1 MFGTLPPIKGVSD
14 YCIEQTR
21 GLAKHVRVEFY
32 NFKSIYPEFL
42 YKGGGTKENDPVF
55 AADSA
60 PNLDVHSTLAWYNP
74 FGWIAAGLAAKG
86 EIVHFHYWTSYL
98 FPVFFTIAL
107 ASKLRGKKVVCTVH
121 NVVGHE
127 SGFADRLLSSILY
140 RVPDK
145 LIVHTQA
152 NRGQMLS
159 QFQIPARKIE
169 VIAHGIYGFYVGENV
184 SQAQARKK
192 LGIPKEAKAML
203 FFGNVRK
210 YKGLECLLEAFLAMR
225 KKIPGLFLIV
235 AGKPWSEELERLARE
250 KLAGVK
256 SSKAV
261 LSYIPSSEIK
271 YYFSAADL
279 VVLPYSD
286 FAAQSGPG
294 NIALA
299 FEKPLL
305 VSDAGGLPELVVDK
319 KMIFPAGD
327 CAALQ
332 RGIEYAFSKG
342 VLRSLQAHSK
352 RLREKYSWATIA
364 RQTLN
369 VYNELLGLTRI

>member
-1 MFGTLPPIKGVSD
+1 MFGTLPPIKGLSD
-14 YCIEQTR
+14 YCLEQTR
-21 GLAKHVRVEFY
+21 EIAKHVQIEFY

-42 YKGGGTKENDPVF
+42 YKGGGTKENDPIF
-55 AADSA
+55 TAHST
-60 PNLDVHSTLAWYNP
+60 PNLEVHSTLAWYNP
-74 FGWIAAGLAAKG
+74 FGWVWAGLAAKG
-86 EIVHFHYWTSYL
+86 EIVHFHYWTFYL

-107 ASKLRGKKVVCTVH
+107 VSNLRGKKIVCTVH

-127 SGFADRLLSSILY
+127 SGFADRLCSSILY
-140 RVPDK
+140 KIPDR
-145 LIVHTQA
+145 LLVHTQA
-152 NRGQMLS
+152 NREQMIA
-159 QFQIPARKIE
+159 QFKIPAQKIE
-169 VIAHGIYGFYVGENV
+169 VIAHGIYGFYANENV
-184 SQAQARKK
+184 SQEQARKK
-192 LGIPKEAKAML
+192 LAIPKDAKAML

-235 AGKPWSEELERLARE
+235 AGQPWGAQLERLARE
-250 KLAGVK
+250 KLGGI
-256 SSKAV
+256 SNSKAV

-305 VSDAGGLPELVVDK
+305 VSDAGGLAELVIDK
-319 KMIFPAGD
+319 KMIFHAGD

-332 RGIEYAFSKG
+332 RAIGYAFSKG
-342 VLRSLQAHSK
+342 VLRSLRAHSK
-352 RLREKYSWATIA
+352 KLREKCSWGKIA
-364 RQTLN
+364 RHTVD
-369 VYNELLGLTRI
+369 VYNELAG